1 MNEVLLVSRVLGNR
15 GVQRIDKGRARAYL
29 LHAKVR
35 HGCTTSDVDLDR
47 DVDEVG
53 ITVEAHVTFDKGE
66 TRIACDA
73 YVKPRV
79 GGGVDGGSA
88 RDEQHFNAAGLRIR
102 GADADH
108 GGIIRKSVI

>member
-15 GVQRIDKGRARAYL
+15 GVQRIDKGRVRAYL

-35 HGCTTSDVDLDR
+35 HGCTTSNVDLNR

-53 ITVEAHVTFDKGE
+53 ITLEAHVTFDKGE

-73 YVKPRV
+73 YVKPLV
-79 GGGVDGGSA
+79 GGGVNGGSA
-88 RDEQHFNAAGLRIR
+88 RDEQHFHATRLRSG

-108 GGIIRKSVI
+108 SGIIR